1 MSENI
6 SSRSTVSKKVPEIDS
21 LYVYNTRHKAKFT
34 HRHQLGTGYRYTN
47 HNAVFNAA
55 EDEIHIYHRTATI
68 RGVTQGLTMIT
79 KNHKVRDVQK
89 FFNDRIKVIGVDEK
103 LFDVFSHA
111 KSTPIELGINYTY
124 II

>member
-55 EDEIHIYHRTATI
+55 ENEIHIYHRTATI
-68 RGVTQGLTMIT
+68 RGVTRGLTMIT

-89 FFNDRIKVIGVDEK
+89 FFNDQIKEIDSNDS
-103 LFDVFSHA
+103 LFDAFSHA
-111 KSTPIELGINYTY
+111 KSTPMELGIRYLY
-124 II
+124 